1 MIAVRAGSRSGG
13 AVRLPAE
20 GDADL
25 AELALEVRVVR
36 EEDAEGE
43 QCLV

>member
-25 AELALEVRVVR
+25 AELSLEVGVVR
-36 EEDAEGE
+36 EKDAKGE
-43 QCLV
+43 QRLV